1 MATIPTAAAGALILG
16 EAEAGPSASYELVLA
31 GGSGGHGGVGT
42 KIIGS
47 REFARYYRQASIV
60 GCCLL
65 LRRGAGG
72 GDGSARL
79 RSFSPHRVCF
89 PSLLVL
95 SRRLAQRGD

>member
-1 MATIPTAAAGALILG
+1 MVTLQTAAAGALILG

-47 REFARYYRQASIV
+47 REFARYYRQASA

-65 LRRGAGG
+65 LSRGAGG
-72 GDGSARL
+72 GDGGVCSCR
-79 RSFSPHRVCF
+79 FSPRGLCL
-89 PSLLVL
+89 PSLLVVFTPA
-95 SRRLAQRGD
+95 RTVR